1 MVSRTKRDG
10 ETWYECDEC
19 GMLFD
24 DEGDAEKHEA
34 NCDTDSPSYLQ

>member
-1 MVSRTKRDG
+1 MVSPTEHEG

-24 DEGDAEKHEA
+24 DREDAKQHEA